1 MSGDEIRRE
10 LEAAR
15 ADARWL
21 AAEQQAWRERVG
33 GLVERAHDA
42 GLSVE
47 EIAGSLG
54 LSEKWT
60 EHLERRARHR
70 RHFRPGTSF
79 YFFGEP

>member
-15 ADARWL
+15 VDARRL

-33 GLVERAHDA
+33 DLAERAHDA

-60 EHLERRARHR
+60 EHLERRASHR
-70 RHFRPGTSF
+70 RRLQAGPGF
-79 YFFGEP
+79 FFGRP